1 MCPQTNLLID
11 MEKLFEA
18 ENNEKSPLYK
28 SVSQIQHKL
37 DNEIKQFRS
46 GIADIMSEMQPVKNQ
61 IIEKISKII

>member
-1 MCPQTNLLID
+1 

-37 DNEIKQFRS
+37 DKEIKQFRS

>member
-37 DNEIKQFRS
+37 DKEIKQFRS